1 MIREQLPDAL
11 KSALKDKDARAV
23 STLRL
28 IMAALKDRD
37 IAARGKD
44 NSEGIGD
51 DEILQ
56 MLQTMVKQ
64 RRDSIAMYEKG
75 GRLELAE
82 QEAEEIVII
91 QRFLPEQ
98 LDASATESAVEK
110 TIADLGATG
119 LKDMGAVM
127 GALRD
132 NYAGQMDFGRASGI
146 VKARL
151 GG

>member
-1 MIREQLPDAL
+1 MIRELLPDAL
-11 KSALKDKDARAV
+11 KSAQKEKDARAV

-28 IMAALKDRD
+28 IVAALKDRD
-37 IAARGKD
+37 IAARVKGNPD
-44 NSEGIGD
+44 GISD
-51 DEILQ
+51 EEILQ

-64 RRDSIAMYEKG
+64 RRESIAMYEKG

-82 QEAEEIVII
+82 QEAEEITII
-91 QRFLPEQ
+91 ERFLPEQ
-98 LDASATESAVEK
+98 LDADATEAAVEK
-110 TIADLGATG
+110 TITDLGATG
-119 LKDMGAVM
+119 LKDMGSVM

-146 VKARL
+146 AKVRL

>member
-1 MIREQLPDAL
+1 MFREQLPEAL
-11 KSALKDKDARAV
+11 KAALKDKDERAV

-37 IAARGKD
+37 IAARSKGNMD
-44 NSEGIGD
+44 GIPED
-51 DEILQ
+51 QILQ

-64 RRDSIAMYEKG
+64 RRESISMYEKG

-82 QEAEEIVII
+82 QEGEEIAII

-98 LDASATESAVEK
+98 LNEAATEAAVDK
-110 TIADLGATG
+110 TIADIGAGG

-127 GALRD
+127 GALRE
-132 NYAGQMDFGRASGI
+132 NYAGQMDFGKASAI

-151 GG
+151 SG

>member
-1 MIREQLPDAL
+1 MFREQLPEAL
-11 KSALKDKDARAV
+11 KTALKEKDERAV

-37 IAARGKD
+37 IAARGKGND
-44 NSEGIGD
+44 DGIDD
-51 DEILQ
+51 DEILH

-82 QEAEEIVII
+82 QEAEEIAII
-91 QRFLPEQ
+91 ERYLPEQ
-98 LDASATESAVEK
+98 LDEDATAAAVDK
-110 TIADLGATG
+110 VIADVGAAG

-127 GALRD
+127 GALREG
-132 NYAGQMDFGRASGI
+132 YAGQMDFGKASAI
-146 VKARL
+146 VKDRL
-151 GG
+151 GA

>member
-1 MIREQLPDAL
+1 
-11 KSALKDKDARAV
+11 
-23 STLRL
+23 
-28 IMAALKDRD
+28 
-37 IAARGKD
+37 
-44 NSEGIGD
+44 
-51 DEILQ
+51 
-56 MLQTMVKQ
+56 MVKQ

>member
-23 STLRL
+23 STMRL

>member
-11 KSALKDKDARAV
+11 KSALKDKDAWAV

-146 VKARL
+146 VKGRL

>member
-11 KSALKDKDARAV
+11 KSALKDKDAWAV

-82 QEAEEIVII
+82 QEAEEIVIV

>member
-1 MIREQLPDAL
+1 MFREQLPEAL
-11 KSALKDKDARAV
+11 KAALKDKDERAV

-37 IAARGKD
+37 IAARSKGNMD
-44 NSEGIGD
+44 GIPE

-64 RRDSIAMYEKG
+64 RRESISMYEKG

-82 QEAEEIVII
+82 QEGEEIAII

-98 LDASATESAVEK
+98 LNEAATEAAVDK
-110 TIADLGATG
+110 TIVDIGAGG

-127 GALRD
+127 GALRE
-132 NYAGQMDFGRASGI
+132 NYAGQMDFGKASAI

-151 GG
+151 SG

>member
-82 QEAEEIVII
+82 QEAEEIVIV

>member
-1 MIREQLPDAL
+1 MFREQLPEAL
-11 KSALKDKDARAV
+11 RASLKDKDERAV

-37 IAARGKD
+37 IAARIKGNMD
-44 NSEGIGD
+44 GIPES
-51 DEILQ
+51 EILQ
-56 MLQTMVKQ
+56 MLQNMVKQ
-64 RRDSIAMYEKG
+64 RRESISMYEKG

-82 QEAEEIVII
+82 QEGEEIAII

-98 LDASATESAVEK
+98 LDEAATKAAVDK
-110 TIADLGATG
+110 TIADIGAGG

-127 GALRD
+127 GALRE
-132 NYAGQMDFGRASGI
+132 NYASQMDFGKASAI

-151 GG
+151 SG

>member
-1 MIREQLPDAL
+1 MFREQLPEAL
-11 KSALKDKDARAV
+11 KAALKDKDERAV

-37 IAARGKD
+37 IAARSKGNMD
-44 NSEGIGD
+44 GIPE

-64 RRDSIAMYEKG
+64 RRESISMYEKG

-82 QEAEEIVII
+82 QEGEEIAII

-98 LDASATESAVEK
+98 LNEAATKAAVDK
-110 TIADLGATG
+110 TIADIGAGG

-127 GALRD
+127 GALRE
-132 NYAGQMDFGRASGI
+132 NYAGQMDFGKASAI

-151 GG
+151 SG

>member
-1 MIREQLPDAL
+1 MFREQLPEAL
-11 KSALKDKDARAV
+11 KTALKEKDERAV

-37 IAARGKD
+37 VAARG
-44 NSEGIGD
+44 EGNDDGIDD
-51 DEILQ
+51 DEILH

-82 QEAEEIVII
+82 QEAEEIAII
-91 QRFLPEQ
+91 ERYLPEQ
-98 LDASATESAVEK
+98 LDEDATAAAVDK
-110 TIADLGATG
+110 VIADDGAAG

-127 GALRD
+127 GALREG
-132 NYAGQMDFGRASGI
+132 YAGQMDFGKASAI
-146 VKARL
+146 VKDRL
-151 GG
+151 GA

>member
-1 MIREQLPDAL
+1 MFREQLPEAL
-11 KSALKDKDARAV
+11 KAALKDKDERAV

-37 IAARGKD
+37 IAARSKGNMD
-44 NSEGIGD
+44 GIPED
-51 DEILQ
+51 QILQ

-64 RRDSIAMYEKG
+64 RRESISMYEKG

-82 QEAEEIVII
+82 QEGEEIAII

-98 LDASATESAVEK
+98 LDEAATKAAVDK
-110 TIADLGATG
+110 TIADIGAGG

-127 GALRD
+127 GALRE
-132 NYAGQMDFGRASGI
+132 NYASQMDFGKASAI

-151 GG
+151 SG

>member
-1 MIREQLPDAL
+1 MFREQLPEAL
-11 KSALKDKDARAV
+11 KAALKDKDERAV

-37 IAARGKD
+37 IAARSKGNMD
-44 NSEGIGD
+44 GISE

-64 RRDSIAMYEKG
+64 RRESISMYEKG

-82 QEAEEIVII
+82 QEGEEIAII

-98 LDASATESAVEK
+98 LDEAATGAAVDK
-110 TIADLGATG
+110 TIADIGAGG

-127 GALRD
+127 GALRE
-132 NYAGQMDFGRASGI
+132 NYAGQMDFGKASAI

-151 GG
+151 SG

>member
-11 KSALKDKDARAV
+11 KSALKDKDAWAV

-82 QEAEEIVII
+82 QEAAEIVII